1 MHSLIA
7 FYCEYSWTKLIPYVL
22 LLSLSLFLQTFTLNL
37 NINSKWY
44 QMFVQTSNKHSQV
57 YYVRPKNPFLFS
69 QLRNTLYHA
78 LTKFNVEN
86 YKLEWRYPSYLLD
99 IFGFDLL
106 CLHDQKNTS
115 FKYVPLMCCYHLY
128 LH

>member
-1 MHSLIA
+1 
-7 FYCEYSWTKLIPYVL
+7 
-22 LLSLSLFLQTFTLNL
+22 
-37 NINSKWY
+37 
-44 QMFVQTSNKHSQV
+44 MFVQTSNKHSQV

-69 QLRNTLYHA
+69 QMRNTLYHA